1 MEELLLRT
9 EKILVEKG
17 VDTKNPYTNNLI
29 QLGEVKENVI
39 LDYNEKKLT
48 RAEYFRTLFKLS
60 MPMLMKHIQF
70 Y

>member
-17 VDTKNPYTNNLI
+17 VNTKNPYANNLI
-29 QLGEVKENVI
+29 QLGEVKENII

-60 MPMLMKHIQF
+60 MLMKHIQF